1 MPAAM
6 PAAVLLLLLL
16 LASLHVSAAAAAT
29 ASLVG
34 HGVDE
39 RANGT
44 ATFSLSEREREG
56 IGRLFAAVD
65 GDDDGSVD
73 VIELR
78 TFLRFLDDENAE
90 DGATDDD
97 DDDDDDAAAAK
108 LFAAHDVDG
117 DARLSAAEFQS
128 ALVRWSSEMEEAS
141 AEFYLTLVPIR
152 PRSRGERRSLK
163 TTTTTPNRS
172 PSRPTADPPRRARAV
187 PADYR
192 PWRDREEHR
201 STRAGGRRGARCV
214 LSHTGPHTTAF
225 GEVNADP

>member
-1 MPAAM
+1 MPAA
-6 PAAVLLLLLL
+6 AVLLLLL

-29 ASLVG
+29 ASLIG

-128 ALVRWSSEMEEAS
+128 ALVRWSSEMVEAS
-141 AEFYLTLVPIR
+141 AEK
-152 PRSRGERRSLK
+152 K

-172 PSRPTADPPRRARAV
+172 PRRRRGGREASTGVSRSREAASRRVGIESVGPWTRRDDGENPRGTARA
-187 PADYR
+187 AR
-192 PWRDREEHR
+192 TR
-201 STRAGGRRGARCV
+201 SYGDQSRGA
-214 LSHTGPHTTAF
+214 G
-225 GEVNADP
+225 

>member
-1 MPAAM
+1 MPAA
-6 PAAVLLLLLL
+6 AVLLLLL

-29 ASLVG
+29 ASLIG

-78 TFLRFLDDENAE
+78 TFLTFLDDENAE
-90 DGATDDD
+90 DGGAADADA
-97 DDDDDDAAAAK
+97 DDDDAET
-108 LFAAHDVDG
+108 
-117 DARLSAAEFQS
+117 RAEK
-128 ALVRWSSEMEEAS
+128 
-141 AEFYLTLVPIR
+141 
-152 PRSRGERRSLK
+152 K
-163 TTTTTPNRS
+163 TTTPCPHPTA
-172 PSRPTADPPRRARAV
+172 TADPPRRARAV

-192 PWRDREEHR
+192 PWREREGER
-201 STRAGGRRGARCV
+201 RAGASRLNA
-214 LSHTGPHTTAF
+214 TGGVENFDTHSTDVAGFTPIKALTSS
-225 GEVNADP
+225 

>member
-29 ASLVG
+29 ASLIG

-56 IGRLFAAVD
+56 IGRLVAAVD

-128 ALVRWSSEMEEAS
+128 ALVRWSSEMVEAS
-141 AEFYLTLVPIR
+141 AEK
-152 PRSRGERRSLK
+152 K

-172 PSRPTADPPRRARAV
+172 PSRATADPPRRARAV

-201 STRAGGRRGARCV
+201 STRAGGRRGARRV

-225 GEVNADP
+225 AR